1 MDSVSLRA
9 IARRIGVCGMSRS
22 PWGSGGLGADSWRP
36 SCGTPPA
43 ISPAAS
49 APRSGWAARNCS
61 RSRRTMRPFGP
72 VPAIAAR
79 SMPRSPAIFRT
90 SGLAKMRPRES
101 APAWCPLVVDVP
113 STTLF
118 GGRCAIDHVPDG
130 VVASAEASCGAG
142 VAGVATRA
150 VGAGA
155 CAGAGV
161 SVPRAASM
169 SASVS
174 PSATRTAMGSP
185 ISPVSPT
192 AKTRRPTT
200 PASSAAYSTSAFSVS
215 ISARSWPTAT
225 LSPGATS
232 QLAIAASEAPA
243 RTDGIRTTEA
253 ITAAPHP
260 TGGKQGPQGR
270 FLAMFRRTVAR
281 NLPQGPRDPR
291 RRRRRRVPVRGRPP
305 HPRSAR

>member
-1 MDSVSLRA
+1 M
-9 IARRIGVCGMSRS
+9 ARRIGVCGMSRS

-49 APRSGWAARNCS
+49 APRSARYCS
-61 RSRRTMRPFGP
+61 RSRRTIRPFGP

-90 SGLAKMRPRES
+90 SGLAKIRDPS
-101 APAWCPLVVDVP
+101 TPAGDWCPLVVDVP

-118 GGRCAIDHVPDG
+118 GGRCPIDHVPDG
-130 VVASAEASCGAG
+130 AATPAEASCGTDAAG
-142 VAGVATRA
+142 VTAA
-150 VGAGA
+150 GAGA
-155 CAGAGV
+155 CAAAWAGV

-192 AKTRRPTT
+192 ARTRRPTT

-215 ISARSWPTAT
+215 ISARGWPTAT

-243 RTDGIRTTEA
+243 RTLGIRTTEA

-260 TGGKQGPQGR
+260 TGGKQGPPGR

-281 NLPQGPRDPR
+281 NLPQGPRDPMTPR
-291 RRRRRRVPVRGRPP
+291 RRRRRRVLARGRPR

>member
-1 MDSVSLRA
+1 M
-9 IARRIGVCGMSRS
+9 ARRIGVWGTSRS
-22 PWGSGGLGADSWRP
+22 PWRSGGLGADSWRP

-49 APRSGWAARNCS
+49 APRSGRAARYCS

-90 SGLAKMRPRES
+90 SGLAKIRDPS
-101 APAWCPLVVDVP
+101 TPGCCPLVVDVP

-118 GGRCAIDHVPDG
+118 GGRCPIDHVPDG
-130 VVASAEASCGAG
+130 AGASAGASCGAD
-142 VAGVATRA
+142 VAGVTAGA

-192 AKTRRPTT
+192 ARTRRPTT

-215 ISARSWPTAT
+215 ISARGWPTAT

-243 RTDGIRTTEA
+243 RTLGIRTMEA
-253 ITAAPHP
+253 ITAAPRP
-260 TGGKQGPQGR
+260 TGGKQGPPGR
-270 FLAMFRRTVAR
+270 FQAVFRRTVAR
-281 NLPQGPRDPR
+281 NLPQGPRDPMTPGPG
-291 RRRRRRVPVRGRPP
+291 RRRRRRVLARGRPP
-305 HPRSAR
+305 YPRSAR